1 MKFKMKILTEI
12 LKNLLNQLK
21 NTSSISKPTVKIRVF
36 FNALYLYDTI
46 VEIGVRNTMK
56 CVPGFLIEKK
66 HISRISLPS
75 EIRWDALIKFLTW
88 WCSFGVICV
97 WLKANVE
104 KIKSNESLKKEVE
117 KLPAMTNHV
126 LAYYKRVLD
135 RVNEY
140 KRSKYYF
147 EKLNHRPGMLVQT
160 LKCMQLKGV
169 GQNLTF

>member
-1 MKFKMKILTEI
+1 M
-12 LKNLLNQLK
+12 
-21 NTSSISKPTVKIRVF
+21 
-36 FNALYLYDTI
+36 YDAI

-56 CVPGFLIEKK
+56 KVPGFLFELK

-97 WLKANVE
+97 WLKSNVE
-104 KIKSNESLKKEVE
+104 KIKSNESLRNEVK
-117 KLPAMTNHV
+117 KLPAMTNHM

-140 KRSKYYF
+140 RVVF
-147 EKLNHRPGMLVQT
+147 
-160 LKCMQLKGV
+160 LKCHILG
-169 GQNLTF
+169 